1 MVAKYSVRKSSYG
14 DLRGVEQFVSTPR
27 IALQVLS
34 VMVDFNAW
42 QKKRGAVGALS
53 VNEGMRSR
61 PRQSYLWNNRTA
73 LGVAVAP
80 PFTSRHDEV
89 RHGNALDFGITM
101 PDGSNRA
108 LTPTEFAKLHELVE
122 ARGGT
127 WTGVNFGEPWHHE
140 MATRTERLAPYPDA
154 SVRAVSTAAAL
165 TAQPKPEP
173 QQEPEPE
180 TLRRLLMAAADTIT
194 VYQRVGTNGKDQ
206 DTYFVAA
213 PGVGDY
219 LIRDGVNQPLALSI
233 GSQYSGK
240 EIRQALLDDGV
251 HFEKVPAAQF
261 DKTFA
266 IHSRLA
272 HLARGGKFGPR
283 GELV

>member
-14 DLRGVEQFVSTPR
+14 DLRGVEQFVSTAR

-42 QKKRGAVGALS
+42 QKSRGAVGALS

-61 PRQSYLWNNRTA
+61 PRQSYLWANRFS
-73 LGVAVAP
+73 LGVTVAP

-108 LTPTEFAKLHELVE
+108 LTDTEFAKLHEVVE

-154 SVRAVSTAAAL
+154 VTRAAATAADL
-165 TAQPKPEP
+165 TPKPQQQAPTEP
-173 QQEPEPE
+173 
-180 TLRRLLMAAADTIT
+180 LRRILMSAADTLT
-194 VYQRVGTNGKDQ
+194 YFQRKDDKTGKPQ
-206 DTYFVAA
+206 DTYFVAG
-213 PGVGDY
+213 PGLFVD
-219 LIRDGVNQPLALSI
+219 IVRDGKKTWLVDRAGIDARTIRTVLNREGVKAVVLDARDFDERRAVYASLA
-233 GSQYSGK
+233 
-240 EIRQALLDDGV
+240 E
-251 HFEKVPAAQF
+251 AAQ
-261 DKTFA
+261 
-266 IHSRLA
+266 
-272 HLARGGKFGPR
+272 GKA
-283 GELV
+283 V